1 MSGPTGAYVNGKPIG
16 PPIAATGIVDGSAL
30 VTVSSTAPLFSEPSE
45 AQLDRLHAVAT
56 PGGRAVEF
64 TGLAQTNRDSVDA
77 IVSRLPL
84 VLGLIAAIM
93 LVLLSLLTG
102 SVVLPVKA

>member
-1 MSGPTGAYVNGKPIG
+1 M
-16 PPIAATGIVDGSAL
+16 
-30 VTVSSTAPLFSEPSE
+30 
-45 AQLDRLHAVAT
+45 
-56 PGGRAVEF
+56 EF

-93 LVLLSLLTG
+93 LVLLFPFYWMAITTVRPDSELYRPWNAANSRRG
-102 SVVLPVKA
+102 MIRP